1 MSSLILISS
10 FLAFSLS
17 SVVNAKERDC
27 REILKEVF
35 YPSLK
40 EKIRR
45 NVLDSKLMYSSGK
58 VLASRP
64 GFEIEG
70 FVKNAHLYK
79 EAAQVLA
86 EKIHS
91 FDQHIKNLGFSI
103 PKSTR
108 LIISENNLITVPSY
122 GLFFRRLIWNWR
134 KGFQAV
140 IFVNASKSRTDGPL
154 PVIQKDHVVF
164 LHERVHSLLLHTYGS
179 NAFISSF
186 ITPNEALADFLTAH
200 ELGNLIK
207 YKSKGRTIVTR
218 DIEKKIFI
226 IRGKQHDFG
235 IHPYTDSIYYSNAL
249 WETRKVLGAAVLS
262 SFIKDFVDNLDLY
275 RDSFVTLKQWDSK
288 EGLYEGRA
296 KDELEYFLA
305 VLRRTIADTGSV
317 EDLSKIDRVIVK
329 IADDR
334 ELRLGRLYSASGAIF
349 KRKNSLHQY
358 DRDLAMKHAI
368 LYSTDTILKHEAAFV
383 LLPIKLYWIYLWI
396 FEDSD

>member
-17 SVVNAKERDC
+17 PVVNAKERDC

-108 LIISENNLITVPSY
+108 LIISENDLITVPSY

-134 KGFQAV
+134 KGFQTV
-140 IFVNASKSRTDGPL
+140 IFVNASKSITDGPL
-154 PVIQKDHVVF
+154 PVIQNHDVF
-164 LHERVHSLLLHTYGS
+164 LHERVHSFLSHTYG
-179 NAFISSF
+179 NDAFISSF
-186 ITPNEALADFLTAH
+186 IEPNEGLADFFAAH
-200 ELGNLIK
+200 ELGTPTRYHPK
-207 YKSKGRTIVTR
+207 YGGILKR
-218 DIEKKIFI
+218 DIEKKILM
-226 IRGKQHDFG
+226 IRGEQYDFG
-235 IHPYTDSIYYSNAL
+235 THPYTDSIYYSNAL
-249 WETRKVLGAAVLS
+249 WEARKVLGAAVLS

-334 ELRLGRLYSASGAIF
+334 ELRLDHLYNAFKAIF
-349 KRKNSLHQY
+349 KRKNGLHQY
-358 DRDLAMKHAI
+358 DRDLEMKRAI